1 MICCC
6 QWLAILHHVIFG
18 SNISQ
23 VDVLVNNG
31 GYGAIIQALEQG
43 VPVVVSGEG
52 QDKAVTNAIIEWSG
66 VGIDIGG
73 RSPGSESIREG
84 VEEVLS
90 KTSYKEKAEA
100 MSRSFERY
108 DISTVVDGV
117 IRDAVRH
124 WAAMRR

>member
-1 MICCC
+1 MYYYD
-6 QWLAILHHVIFG
+6 VFG
-18 SNISQ
+18 SNKSQ

-31 GYGAIIQALEQG
+31 GYGAIIQALAQG

-73 RSPGSESIREG
+73 RPFGSENIREG
-84 VEEVLS
+84 VERVLS

-100 MSRSFERY
+100 MSQNFERY
-108 DISTVVDGV
+108 DISTVVDNV
-117 IRDAVRH
+117 IQGAVRD
-124 WAAMRR
+124 WAALRR